1 MYLLLDFPMSKYM
14 LITILLLLYFLP
26 MPGLTTRVENDM
38 FWCEIGI
45 RMLLFLSYSREIKI
59 FKKMEIDIK

>member
-1 MYLLLDFPMSKYM
+1 
-14 LITILLLLYFLP
+14 

-45 RMLLFLSYSREIKI
+45 RMLLFNNINVVNVICQLKT
-59 FKKMEIDIK
+59 